1 MAAEGREDA
10 RAAEGAENARAA
22 ESTEGARAA
31 EGAEGARAAEG
42 AEGAERMAV
51 RCALAVMAIVV
62 TAACSG
68 PLQLANIQV
77 GRSLNQD
84 GSVASIT
91 TLFKPSE
98 TIYVSVQTGAG
109 KGVIGVKWKFGE
121 KVVAEPTK
129 SVDYN
134 TGPKSTE
141 FHLQNSGGF
150 PPGDY
155 SVDVFIDGVQVGTR
169 AFKVD

>member
-1 MAAEGREDA
+1 M
-10 RAAEGAENARAA
+10 
-22 ESTEGARAA
+22 
-31 EGAEGARAAEG
+31 
-42 AEGAERMAV
+42 
-51 RCALAVMAIVV
+51 ALAVRGVLAVLAVVV

-84 GSVASIT
+84 RSVASIT

-98 TIYVSVQTGAG
+98 TVYVSVQTSAG
-109 KGVIGVKWKFGE
+109 KGVIGVRWKFGNQ
-121 KVVAEPTK
+121 VIDEPSK
-129 SVDYN
+129 PVSLS
-134 TGPKSTE
+134 GPASTE

-155 SVDVFIDGVQVGTR
+155 SVDVLLDGVQVGSR
-169 AFKVD
+169 NFKVE